1 MSFLNKYRGALGLE
15 SEDLEKEVDTEQEE
29 QVEEQSE
36 ETTEQ
41 VEEKTEEQVEEQVE
55 ESTDEESK
63 EESEEESEKETE
75 EEQET
80 LVPVEPEETTE
91 EAIQL
96 DDSEAPAA
104 GGSRLQ
110 AYREAAGLVEE
121 KTVTEE
127 ETETTTEEEVEEQTE
142 ETSEEESEDKT
153 EDKADEEEKKSAED
167 SEEEKEASSDEEG
180 EKQDDESEETKEE
193 ESDESVKALEALRDE
208 IMVSYQRGGMTEGE
222 ASMVNVAVNNILARN
237 GLQAERVVP
246 SIESFSENST
256 RRRLATS
263 TTADM
268 INRIISKIK
277 K

>member
-15 SEDLEKEVDTEQEE
+15 NEDLEKEVDTEQEE

-36 ETTEQ
+36 ETTEN
-41 VEEKTEEQVEEQVE
+41 VEDQTEEQVEEQVE

-80 LVPVEPEETTE
+80 VVPAEPEETTE

-121 KTVTEE
+121 ETVTEE
-127 ETETTTEEEVEEQTE
+127 ETETTTEETEEKTE

-153 EDKADEEEKKSAED
+153 EDNADEEEKKSAED

-180 EKQDDESEETKEE
+180 EKQDDESEESKEE

>member
-15 SEDLEKEVDTEQEE
+15 NEDLEKEVDTEQEE

-36 ETTEQ
+36 ETTEN
-41 VEEKTEEQVEEQVE
+41 VEDQTEEQVEEQVE

-63 EESEEESEKETE
+63 EESEEESE

-80 LVPVEPEETTE
+80 LVPAEPEETTE

-121 KTVTEE
+121 ETVTETE
-127 ETETTTEEEVEEQTE
+127 TETETTTEEVEEQ
-142 ETSEEESEDKT
+142 T

-180 EKQDDESEETKEE
+180 EKEDESDETSEE
-193 ESDESVKALEALRDE
+193 ESNESVKALEALRDE

>member
-15 SEDLEKEVDTEQEE
+15 NEDLEKEVDTEQEE

-36 ETTEQ
+36 ETTEK
-41 VEEKTEEQVEEQVE
+41 VEEKTEEQVE

-63 EESEEESEKETE
+63 EESEEESE

-80 LVPVEPEETTE
+80 VVPAEPEETTE

-121 KTVTEE
+121 ETVTEE
-127 ETETTTEEEVEEQTE
+127 ETE

-180 EKQDDESEETKEE
+180 EKQNDESEETKEE

>member
-15 SEDLEKEVDTEQEE
+15 DENLDKDLETKQDEE

-36 ETTEQ
+36 ETTEK

-121 KTVTEE
+121 ETVTET
-127 ETETTTEEEVEEQTE
+127 ETETTTEEVEEKTE

-153 EDKADEEEKKSAED
+153 DEEEKKSAED

-180 EKQDDESEETKEE
+180 EKQDESEESKEE

>member
-15 SEDLEKEVDTEQEE
+15 NEDLEKEIDTEQEE

-36 ETTEQ
+36 ETTEK

-63 EESEEESEKETE
+63 EESEEESE

-121 KTVTEE
+121 ETVTEE
-127 ETETTTEEEVEEQTE
+127 ETETTTEETEEKTE

>member
-1 MSFLNKYRGALGLE
+1 MSFLNKYRGVLGLE
-15 SEDLEKEVDTEQEE
+15 NEDLEKEVDTEQEE

-36 ETTEQ
+36 ETTEK
-41 VEEKTEEQVEEQVE
+41 VEEQTEEQVEEQVE

-80 LVPVEPEETTE
+80 VVPAEPEETTE

-121 KTVTEE
+121 ETVTEE
-127 ETETTTEEEVEEQTE
+127 ETETTTEETEEKTE

-167 SEEEKEASSDEEG
+167 SEEEKEASSDEEI
-180 EKQDDESEETKEE
+180 EKQDDESEE

>member
-15 SEDLEKEVDTEQEE
+15 NEDLEKEVDTEQEE

-80 LVPVEPEETTE
+80 VVPAEPEETTE

-121 KTVTEE
+121 ETVTEE
-127 ETETTTEEEVEEQTE
+127 ETETTTEEAEENTE

-153 EDKADEEEKKSAED
+153 ENKADEEEKKSAED

-180 EKQDDESEETKEE
+180 EKQDE

>member
-1 MSFLNKYRGALGLE
+1 MSFLNKYRGVLGLE
-15 SEDLEKEVDTEQEE
+15 NEDLEKEVDTEQEE

-36 ETTEQ
+36 ETTEK

-63 EESEEESEKETE
+63 EESEEE
-75 EEQET
+75 QET
-80 LVPVEPEETTE
+80 VVPAEPEETTE

-121 KTVTEE
+121 E
-127 ETETTTEEEVEEQTE
+127 
-142 ETSEEESEDKT
+142 T

>member
-15 SEDLEKEVDTEQEE
+15 DENLEKDLETKQDEE

-36 ETTEQ
+36 DQVEDQ
-41 VEEKTEEQVEEQVE
+41 VEETSEQAEEQTEERI
-55 ESTDEESK
+55 D
-63 EESEEESEKETE
+63 
-75 EEQET
+75 
-80 LVPVEPEETTE
+80 ETTE

-96 DDSEAPAA
+96 DDSETPAA

-110 AYREAAGLVEE
+110 AYREAAGEVEAE
-121 KTVTEE
+121 DEADKE
-127 ETETTTEEEVEEQTE
+127 ETETPTDTVE
-142 ETSEEESEDKT
+142 ETSEETSEDK
-153 EDKADEEEKKSAED
+153 EEQSDEKSEGEEEKSEKD
-167 SEEEKEASSDEEG
+167 SEEEKETPSDEEG
-180 EKQDDESEETKEE
+180 DET
-193 ESDESVKALEALRDE
+193 VKALEALRDE

-237 GLQAERVVP
+237 GLEAERVVP

>member
-15 SEDLEKEVDTEQEE
+15 NEDLEKEVDTEQEE

-41 VEEKTEEQVEEQVE
+41 VEDQTEEQVEEQVE
-55 ESTDEESK
+55 ETTDEESK
-63 EESEEESEKETE
+63 EESEEE
-75 EEQET
+75 QET
-80 LVPVEPEETTE
+80 VVPAEPEETTE

-121 KTVTEE
+121 ETVTEE
-127 ETETTTEEEVEEQTE
+127 ETETTTEEVEEKTE
-142 ETSEEESEDKT
+142 ETS
-153 EDKADEEEKKSAED
+153 
-167 SEEEKEASSDEEG
+167 
-180 EKQDDESEETKEE
+180 EE

>member
-36 ETTEQ
+36 ETTEK

-63 EESEEESEKETE
+63 EESEEE
-75 EEQET
+75 QET
-80 LVPVEPEETTE
+80 VVPAEPEETTE

-121 KTVTEE
+121 ETVTETE
-127 ETETTTEEEVEEQTE
+127 TETETTTEEVEEQ
-142 ETSEEESEDKT
+142 T

-180 EKQDDESEETKEE
+180 EKQDDESEESKEDE

>member
-15 SEDLEKEVDTEQEE
+15 NEDLEKEVDTEQEE

-36 ETTEQ
+36 ETTEN
-41 VEEKTEEQVEEQVE
+41 VEDQTEEQVEEQVE

-63 EESEEESEKETE
+63 EESEEESE

-110 AYREAAGLVEE
+110 AYRDAAGLVETDE
-121 KTVTEE
+121 TVTEK
-127 ETETTTEEEVEEQTE
+127 ETVKTTEEVEENTE
-142 ETSEEESEDKT
+142 ETSEEESE
-153 EDKADEEEKKSAED
+153 EKADEEEEKKSAED

-180 EKQDDESEETKEE
+180 EAKEEGDESEESKENE

>member
-1 MSFLNKYRGALGLE
+1 MSFLNKYRGVLGLE
-15 SEDLEKEVDTEQEE
+15 NEDLEKEVDTEQEE

-36 ETTEQ
+36 ETTEK

-63 EESEEESEKETE
+63 EESEEE
-75 EEQET
+75 QET
-80 LVPVEPEETTE
+80 VVPAEPEETTE

-121 KTVTEE
+121 ETVTET
-127 ETETTTEEEVEEQTE
+127 ETETTTEEVEEQ
-142 ETSEEESEDKT
+142 T

-180 EKQDDESEETKEE
+180 EKQDDESEEAKEE

>member
-15 SEDLEKEVDTEQEE
+15 NEDLEKEVDAEQEE

-36 ETTEQ
+36 ETTEN
-41 VEEKTEEQVEEQVE
+41 VEDQTEEQVEEQVE

-80 LVPVEPEETTE
+80 VVPAEPEETTE

-127 ETETTTEEEVEEQTE
+127 ETETTTEEVEEKTE

-180 EKQDDESEETKEE
+180 EKQDDESEE

>member
-15 SEDLEKEVDTEQEE
+15 NEDLEKEVDTEQEE

-36 ETTEQ
+36 ETTEK

-63 EESEEESEKETE
+63 EESEEESEKETD

-110 AYREAAGLVEE
+110 AYREAVGLVEE
-121 KTVTEE
+121 TVTEE
-127 ETETTTEEEVEEQTE
+127 ETETTTEETEEKTE

>member
-15 SEDLEKEVDTEQEE
+15 NEDLEKEVDTEQEE

-36 ETTEQ
+36 ETTEN
-41 VEEKTEEQVEEQVE
+41 VEDQTEEQVEEQVE

-63 EESEEESEKETE
+63 EESEEE
-75 EEQET
+75 QET
-80 LVPVEPEETTE
+80 VVPAEPEETTE

-121 KTVTEE
+121 ETVTETE
-127 ETETTTEEEVEEQTE
+127 TETETTTEEVEEQ
-142 ETSEEESEDKT
+142 T

>member
-15 SEDLEKEVDTEQEE
+15 NEDLEKEVDTEQEE
-29 QVEEQSE
+29 QVEEQIE
-36 ETTEQ
+36 ETTDE
-41 VEEKTEEQVEEQVE
+41 VEEQ
-55 ESTDEESK
+55 
-63 EESEEESEKETE
+63 TE
-75 EEQET
+75 EA
-80 LVPVEPEETTE
+80 VPEEVEETTE

-96 DDSEAPAA
+96 DDSETPAA

-110 AYREAAGLVEE
+110 AYREAAGLVEDE
-121 KTVTEE
+121 ETVTEE
-127 ETETTTEEEVEEQTE
+127 ETETTTEEAEENTE
-142 ETSEEESEDKT
+142 ETSEEQ
-153 EDKADEEEKKSAED
+153 ADEEEKKSAED

-180 EKQDDESEETKEE
+180 EKQDESEEAKEE

>member
-15 SEDLEKEVDTEQEE
+15 DENLDKDLETKQDEE

-36 ETTEQ
+36 DQ
-41 VEEKTEEQVEEQVE
+41 VEETSEQAEEQTEERI
-55 ESTDEESK
+55 D
-63 EESEEESEKETE
+63 
-75 EEQET
+75 
-80 LVPVEPEETTE
+80 ETTE

-96 DDSEAPAA
+96 DDSETPAA

-110 AYREAAGLVEE
+110 AYREAAGEVEAE
-121 KTVTEE
+121 DEADKE
-127 ETETTTEEEVEEQTE
+127 ETETPTDTVE
-142 ETSEEESEDKT
+142 ETSEETSEDK
-153 EDKADEEEKKSAED
+153 EEQSDEKSEGEEEKSEKD
-167 SEEEKEASSDEEG
+167 SEEEKETPSDEEG
-180 EKQDDESEETKEE
+180 E
-193 ESDESVKALEALRDE
+193 ESVKALEALRDE

-237 GLQAERVVP
+237 GLEAERVVP

-268 INRIISKIK
+268 INRVISKIK

>member
-15 SEDLEKEVDTEQEE
+15 NEDLEKEVDTEQEE

-36 ETTEQ
+36 ETTEK
-41 VEEKTEEQVEEQVE
+41 VEEQTEEQVEEQVE

-63 EESEEESEKETE
+63 EESEEESE

-80 LVPVEPEETTE
+80 VVPAEPEETTE

-121 KTVTEE
+121 ETVTEE
-127 ETETTTEEEVEEQTE
+127 ETETTTEETE
-142 ETSEEESEDKT
+142 EKTEENSEEESEDKT
-153 EDKADEEEKKSAED
+153 EENADEEEKKSAED

-180 EKQDDESEETKEE
+180 EKQDDESEE

>member
-15 SEDLEKEVDTEQEE
+15 NEDLEKEVDTEQEE

-36 ETTEQ
+36 ETTEK

-63 EESEEESEKETE
+63 EESEEESEKTTE

-80 LVPVEPEETTE
+80 LVPAEPEETTE

-121 KTVTEE
+121 ETVTEE
-127 ETETTTEEEVEEQTE
+127 ETETTTEEAEEKTE
-142 ETSEEESEDKT
+142 ETT
-153 EDKADEEEKKSAED
+153 
-167 SEEEKEASSDEEG
+167 
-180 EKQDDESEETKEE
+180 EE

>member
-15 SEDLEKEVDTEQEE
+15 NEDLEKEVDTEQEE

-36 ETTEQ
+36 ETTEN
-41 VEEKTEEQVEEQVE
+41 VEDQTEEQVEEQVE

-80 LVPVEPEETTE
+80 VVPVEPEETTE

-121 KTVTEE
+121 ETVTEE
-127 ETETTTEEEVEEQTE
+127 ETETTTEEVEEKTE
-142 ETSEEESEDKT
+142 ETSEEESEDET

-180 EKQDDESEETKEE
+180 EKDDESEETKEE

>member
-1 MSFLNKYRGALGLE
+1 MSFLDKYRGALGLE
-15 SEDLEKEVDTEQEE
+15 NEDLDKEVDTEQEE
-29 QVEEQSE
+29 QVEEQIE
-36 ETTEQ
+36 ETTEN
-41 VEEKTEEQVEEQVE
+41 VEEQ
-55 ESTDEESK
+55 
-63 EESEEESEKETE
+63 TE
-75 EEQET
+75 EA
-80 LVPVEPEETTE
+80 VPEEVEETTE

-96 DDSEAPAA
+96 DDSETPAA

-110 AYREAAGLVEE
+110 AYREAAGMVEE
-121 KTVTEE
+121 ETVTEE
-127 ETETTTEEEVEEQTE
+127 ETETTTEEAEEQTE
-142 ETSEEESEDKT
+142 ETSEEESEEKT
-153 EDKADEEEKKSAED
+153 DEEEKKSAED

-180 EKQDDESEETKEE
+180 EKQD
-193 ESDESVKALEALRDE
+193 DESVKALEALRDE

>member
-15 SEDLEKEVDTEQEE
+15 NEDLEKEVDTEQEE

-36 ETTEQ
+36 ETTEK

-63 EESEEESEKETE
+63 EESEEESEEETE

-80 LVPVEPEETTE
+80 LVTAEPEETTE

-121 KTVTEE
+121 ETVTEE
-127 ETETTTEEEVEEQTE
+127 ETETTTEEVEEKTE

-180 EKQDDESEETKEE
+180 EKEDESDETSEE

>member
-15 SEDLEKEVDTEQEE
+15 NEDLEKEVDTEQEE

-36 ETTEQ
+36 ETTETETTET
-41 VEEKTEEQVEEQVE
+41 VEEKTEEQVEEQE
-55 ESTDEESK
+55 PA
-63 EESEEESEKETE
+63 
-75 EEQET
+75 
-80 LVPVEPEETTE
+80 VPAEPEETTE
-91 EAIQL
+91 EAVQL
-96 DDSEAPAA
+96 DDSETPAA

-110 AYREAAGLVEE
+110 AYRVAAGQVEAE
-121 KTVTEE
+121 DEADKE
-127 ETETTTEEEVEEQTE
+127 ETETTTEEAEEKTE
-142 ETSEEESEDKT
+142 EN
-153 EDKADEEEKKSAED
+153 ADNEEEKKSAED

-180 EKQDDESEETKEE
+180 EKQDDESEET
-193 ESDESVKALEALRDE
+193 DESVKALESLRDE

>member
-1 MSFLNKYRGALGLE
+1 MSFLNKYRGVLGLE
-15 SEDLEKEVDTEQEE
+15 NEDLDKELDTEQEE

-36 ETTEQ
+36 ETTEK

-80 LVPVEPEETTE
+80 VVPVEPEETTE

-121 KTVTEE
+121 ETVTEE
-127 ETETTTEEEVEEQTE
+127 ETETTTEEVEEQTE

-180 EKQDDESEETKEE
+180 EKQDDESEE

>member
-15 SEDLEKEVDTEQEE
+15 NEDLDKEVDTEQEE

-36 ETTEQ
+36 ETTEN
-41 VEEKTEEQVEEQVE
+41 VEDQTEEQVEEQVE

-63 EESEEESEKETE
+63 EESEEESE

-80 LVPVEPEETTE
+80 VVPAEPEETTE

-121 KTVTEE
+121 ETETE
-127 ETETTTEEEVEEQTE
+127 TETETTTEEVEEQTE
-142 ETSEEESEDKT
+142 
-153 EDKADEEEKKSAED
+153 DKADKEEKKSAED

-208 IMVSYQRGGMTEGE
+208 IMISYQRGGMTEGE

>member
-15 SEDLEKEVDTEQEE
+15 NEDLEKEVDTEQEE

-36 ETTEQ
+36 ETTEN
-41 VEEKTEEQVEEQVE
+41 VEDQTEEQVEEQVE

-63 EESEEESEKETE
+63 EESEEESE

-80 LVPVEPEETTE
+80 VVPAEPEETTE

-121 KTVTEE
+121 ETVTEE
-127 ETETTTEEEVEEQTE
+127 ETETTTEETEEKTE

-153 EDKADEEEKKSAED
+153 EDNADEEEKKSAED

-180 EKQDDESEETKEE
+180 EKQDDESEE

>member
-15 SEDLEKEVDTEQEE
+15 NEDLEKEVDTEQEE

-36 ETTEQ
+36 ETTEK

-80 LVPVEPEETTE
+80 VVPAEPEETTE

-121 KTVTEE
+121 ETVTEE
-127 ETETTTEEEVEEQTE
+127 ETETTTEEAEENTE

-180 EKQDDESEETKEE
+180 EKQDDESEE

>member
-15 SEDLEKEVDTEQEE
+15 NEDLEKEVDTEQEE

-41 VEEKTEEQVEEQVE
+41 VEEQTEEQVEEQVE

-63 EESEEESEKETE
+63 EESEEE
-75 EEQET
+75 QET
-80 LVPVEPEETTE
+80 VVPAEPEETTE

-121 KTVTEE
+121 ETVTETE
-127 ETETTTEEEVEEQTE
+127 TETETTTEEVEEQI
-142 ETSEEESEDKT
+142 

-180 EKQDDESEETKEE
+180 EKQDE

>member
-1 MSFLNKYRGALGLE
+1 VSFLNKYRGALGLE
-15 SEDLEKEVDTEQEE
+15 NEDLEKEVDTEQEE

-63 EESEEESEKETE
+63 EESEEESE

-80 LVPVEPEETTE
+80 VVPAEPEETTE

-121 KTVTEE
+121 ETVTEE
-127 ETETTTEEEVEEQTE
+127 ETETTTEEVEEKTE

-180 EKQDDESEETKEE
+180 EKEDESDETSEE

>member
-1 MSFLNKYRGALGLE
+1 MSFLDKYRGALSLE
-15 SEDLEKEVDTEQEE
+15 NEDLDKEVDTEQEE
-29 QVEEQSE
+29 QVEEQIE
-36 ETTEQ
+36 ETTEN
-41 VEEKTEEQVEEQVE
+41 VEEQ
-55 ESTDEESK
+55 
-63 EESEEESEKETE
+63 TE
-75 EEQET
+75 EA
-80 LVPVEPEETTE
+80 VPEEVEETTE

-96 DDSEAPAA
+96 DDSETPAA

-110 AYREAAGLVEE
+110 AYREAAGLVEDE
-121 KTVTEE
+121 ETVTEE
-127 ETETTTEEEVEEQTE
+127 ETETTTEEVEENTE
-142 ETSEEESEDKT
+142 ETSEEESEEKT
-153 EDKADEEEKKSAED
+153 DEEEKKSAED
-167 SEEEKEASSDEEG
+167 SEEEKEASSGEEG
-180 EKQDDESEETKEE
+180 EKQDDESEESKEDE

>member
-15 SEDLEKEVDTEQEE
+15 NEDLEKEVDTEQEE

-36 ETTEQ
+36 ETTEN
-41 VEEKTEEQVEEQVE
+41 VEDQTEEQVEEQVE

-63 EESEEESEKETE
+63 EESEEESE

-80 LVPVEPEETTE
+80 VVPAEPEETTE

-121 KTVTEE
+121 ETVTEE
-127 ETETTTEEEVEEQTE
+127 ETETTTEEVEEQTE

-180 EKQDDESEETKEE
+180 EKQDDESEE

>member
-15 SEDLEKEVDTEQEE
+15 NEDLEKEVDTEQEE
-29 QVEEQSE
+29 QVEEQIE
-36 ETTEQ
+36 ETTDE
-41 VEEKTEEQVEEQVE
+41 VEEQ
-55 ESTDEESK
+55 
-63 EESEEESEKETE
+63 TE
-75 EEQET
+75 EA
-80 LVPVEPEETTE
+80 VPEEVEETTE

-96 DDSEAPAA
+96 DDSETPAA

-110 AYREAAGLVEE
+110 AYREAAGLVETE
-121 KTVTEE
+121 ETVTET
-127 ETETTTEEEVEEQTE
+127 ETETTTEEVEEKTE

-180 EKQDDESEETKEE
+180 EKQDDESEESKEE

>member
-15 SEDLEKEVDTEQEE
+15 NEDLEKEVDTEQEE

-63 EESEEESEKETE
+63 EESEEESE

-80 LVPVEPEETTE
+80 VVPAEPEETTE

-121 KTVTEE
+121 ETVTEE
-127 ETETTTEEEVEEQTE
+127 ETETTTEEV
-142 ETSEEESEDKT
+142 EEESEDKT

-180 EKQDDESEETKEE
+180 EKQDDDSEE

>member
-15 SEDLEKEVDTEQEE
+15 NEDLEKEVDTEQEE

-80 LVPVEPEETTE
+80 VVPAEPEETTE

-121 KTVTEE
+121 ETVTEE
-127 ETETTTEEEVEEQTE
+127 ETETTTEEVEEQTE

-180 EKQDDESEETKEE
+180 EKQDDESEE

>member
-1 MSFLNKYRGALGLE
+1 VSFLNKYRGALGLE
-15 SEDLEKEVDTEQEE
+15 NEDLEKEVDTEQEE

-36 ETTEQ
+36 ETTEN
-41 VEEKTEEQVEEQVE
+41 VEDQTEEQVEEQVE

-63 EESEEESEKETE
+63 EESEEE
-75 EEQET
+75 QET
-80 LVPVEPEETTE
+80 VVPAEPEETTE

-121 KTVTEE
+121 ETVTETE
-127 ETETTTEEEVEEQTE
+127 TETETTTEEVEEQ
-142 ETSEEESEDKT
+142 T

>member
-36 ETTEQ
+36 ETTEN
-41 VEEKTEEQVEEQVE
+41 VEDQTEEQVEEQVE

-63 EESEEESEKETE
+63 EESEEESE

-80 LVPVEPEETTE
+80 VVPVEPEETTE

-121 KTVTEE
+121 ETVTEE
-127 ETETTTEEEVEEQTE
+127 ETETTTEETE
-142 ETSEEESEDKT
+142 EKT

>member
-15 SEDLEKEVDTEQEE
+15 NEDLEKEVDTEQEE

-36 ETTEQ
+36 ETTEN
-41 VEEKTEEQVEEQVE
+41 VEDQTEEQVEEQVE

-63 EESEEESEKETE
+63 EESEEESE

-80 LVPVEPEETTE
+80 VVPAEPEETTE

-121 KTVTEE
+121 ETVTET
-127 ETETTTEEEVEEQTE
+127 ETETTTEEVEEKTE
-142 ETSEEESEDKT
+142 ETSEEESE
-153 EDKADEEEKKSAED
+153 
-167 SEEEKEASSDEEG
+167 
-180 EKQDDESEETKEE
+180 
-193 ESDESVKALEALRDE
+193 ESVKALEALRDE

>member
-15 SEDLEKEVDTEQEE
+15 NEDLEKEVDTEQEE

-63 EESEEESEKETE
+63 EESEEESENTTE
-75 EEQET
+75 EESEEKTDEEQET
-80 LVPVEPEETTE
+80 VVPAEPEETTE

-121 KTVTEE
+121 ETVTET
-127 ETETTTEEEVEEQTE
+127 ETETTTEEVEE

-153 EDKADEEEKKSAED
+153 EDKA
-167 SEEEKEASSDEEG
+167 
-180 EKQDDESEETKEE
+180 
-193 ESDESVKALEALRDE
+193 DESVKALEALRDE